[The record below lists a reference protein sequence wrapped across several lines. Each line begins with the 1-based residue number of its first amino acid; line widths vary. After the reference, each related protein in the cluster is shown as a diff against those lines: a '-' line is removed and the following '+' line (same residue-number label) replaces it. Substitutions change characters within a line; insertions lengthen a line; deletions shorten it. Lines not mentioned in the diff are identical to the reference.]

1 MSRTPELMLASRAAE
16 FLGISRQLL
25 TKWNR
30 AGVGPPRTRKL
41 KRYWYSR
48 EALREWLRDGAVEA
62 ADERAS
68 PQLGK
73 QPRLPNAGNGRVHQ

>member
-1 MSRTPELMLASRAAE
+1 MSRAPEMMLASRAAE
-16 FLGISRQLL
+16 FLGVSRKTL

-48 EALREWLRDGAVEA
+48 QALREWLKAGAVETA
-62 ADERAS
+62 GERAF
-68 PQLGK
+68 PP
-73 QPRLPNAGNGRVHQ
+73 PRLPTAGPWRLHQ